1 MVKLADAT
9 DSKSVG
15 GDPVSVRFRS
25 TAPKPRRSL
34 RSCGVL
40 TSVRSEWEIPSIAC
54 EEAAQRGAG
63 KSRTFSRRRSS
74 RPKGEIDGTKTPQ
87 EPSLLRGFDVCKIGM
102 ENSFDCV
109 RGGGAARSGKGGV
122 VFGAVRTAAAF
133 HLSPFPAARPKGR
146 RREAH
151 SHISARRCGGLP
163 CENHMAC
170 GILSVDLNRQAA
182 FLRAARINCEQCI
195 QNV

>member
-1 MVKLADAT
+1 MFLQEPEEKRLIFPANYT
-9 DSKSVG
+9 IIFSVIRRRG
-15 GDPVSVRFRS
+15 ETGRRNRLKICRGRPRIGSIPIDGTTQKGDLFRS
-25 TAPKPRRSL
+25 PF
-34 RSCGVL
+34 CVV
-40 TSVRSEWEIPSIAC
+40 SVRSEWKIPSIAR

-87 EPSLLRGFDVCKIGM
+87 EPSLLRGFDVHKIGM
-102 ENSFDCV
+102 EKSFDCV

-133 HLSPFPAARPKGR
+133 HLSPFPAACPKGR

-151 SHISARRCGGLP
+151 SHISARRCG
-163 CENHMAC
+163 
-170 GILSVDLNRQAA
+170 
-182 FLRAARINCEQCI
+182 RAAL
-195 QNV
+195 